1 MWHQCLLTDVLGCQT
16 DFGAL
21 VCRCFESAISL
32 RRYPGTIS
40 NSNLE
45 AIVRQQKGILPIL
58 TLRAIKWLGFTS
70 HDVLSSLWWLRMSS
84 AKTSGGHS
92 DEHSHQEEVL
102 H

>member
-1 MWHQCLLTDVLGCQT
+1 MCLQCLSADVLGCQT
-16 DFGAL
+16 DFGAP
-21 VCRCFESAISL
+21 VCRYFENAISPKHYL
-32 RRYPGTIS
+32 GKTS

-58 TLRAIKWLGFTS
+58 THHATKWLGFTS

>member
-1 MWHQCLLTDVLGCQT
+1 MWLRCLSADVQGCRT
-16 DFGAL
+16 DFDAP
-21 VCRCFESAISL
+21 VCRCFENAISL
-32 RRYPGTIS
+32 RHYLGTIS

-45 AIVRQQKGILPIL
+45 AIVRQQKEILPIL
-58 TLRAIKWLGFTS
+58 TLRATKWLGFTS

-84 AKTSGGHS
+84 AKTLGGHS